1 MEEERMPEKAR
12 TDAAAC
18 GGKRSL
24 LRSAPFKSLIAALI
38 AQLIAGAAAILTIR
52 NLDAVA
58 RSAGRLLDLDA
69 DSVETLSAIFRP
81 LREASLALRP
91 VLPVLVCFSGFLLFF
106 GTAAFIKRSLPK
118 SLSAAVPIW
127 LIGALFVLISFV
139 LMLWL
144 TEVNG
149 IRFGDAM
156 RALWKTLNSGALD
169 SLSVHPK
176 EVPICL

>member
-1 MEEERMPEKAR
+1 MPEEGRAE
-12 TDAAAC
+12 AAAV
-18 GGKRSL
+18 GKKPFVW
-24 LRSAPFKSLIAALI
+24 RSAPLRSLIAALI
-38 AQLIAGAAAILTIR
+38 VQLAAGAAAVLTVR
-52 NLDAVA
+52 NMDAVA
-58 RSAGRLLDLDA
+58 RFAGRLLELDA
-69 DSVETLSAIFRP
+69 DSVGTLSEIFRP
-81 LREASLALRP
+81 LRGASLALRP
-91 VLPVLVCFSGFLLFF
+91 VLPFLVCFSGFLLFF
-106 GTAAFIKRSLPK
+106 GTAAFIKSRLPGSL
-118 SLSAAVPIW
+118 LAAVPVW
-127 LIGALFVLISFV
+127 LIGALLILISFV

>member
-1 MEEERMPEKAR
+1 MEEEKLPREAR
-12 TDAAAC
+12 TEAAA
-18 GGKRSL
+18 GGGNRSM
-24 LRSAPFKSLIAALI
+24 LRSALFKSLIAALI

-69 DSVETLSAIFRP
+69 ESVGTLSGIFRQ
-81 LREASLALRP
+81 LRGATLALRP
-91 VLPVLVCFSGFLLFF
+91 VLPFLVCFSGFLLFF
-106 GTAAFIKRSLPK
+106 GTEAFIKRSLPK
-118 SLSAAVPIW
+118 SLFASVPIR
-127 LIGALFVLISFV
+127 LIGALFVLLSFV

-156 RALWKTLNSGALD
+156 QALRKTLNSGALD
-169 SLSVHPK
+169 SLSVYPK
-176 EVPICL
+176 EVVICL

>member
-1 MEEERMPEKAR
+1 MPKKAR
-12 TDAAAC
+12 TESAVG

-24 LRSAPFKSLIAALI
+24 FRSAPFKSLIAALI
-38 AQLIAGAAAILTIR
+38 VQLIAGAAAILTVR

-58 RSAGRLLDLDA
+58 RFAGRLLDLDT
-69 DSVETLSAIFRP
+69 DSVGTLSEIFRP

-106 GTAAFIKRSLPK
+106 GTAALIKHSLPK
-118 SLSAAVPIW
+118 SLLAAVPIW

-169 SLSVHPK
+169 SLSECPK